1 MRLTTSS
8 DVGGNAGGMQWTSI
22 LVVVVA
28 SVALNDPR
36 LR

>member
-1 MRLTTSS
+1 MRLTTPS
-8 DVGGNAGGMQWTSI
+8 DFGCNAGGVQWTSI

-28 SVALNDPR
+28 PVALNDPR